1 MGKNPDQITS
11 LLNMLSSNIYKTV
24 TSAVFIFL
32 CGLPF
37 TLLGQ
42 NKVVGESFETTS
54 KDSVSIA
61 YTVYGNQEDV
71 LLFVHGWTCDQTY
84 WKAQIPFFSKQYKVV
99 TLDLGG
105 HGNSTTGN
113 RTEWTMERFAEDVLS
128 VIADLEYSSLTL
140 VGHSMGAIVVL
151 KTAAEQPE
159 NLEHIVCIDYLIS
172 PLQAKN
178 KKEVDEGLLPFEK
191 DFYNMTKR
199 FVPNMFNAS
208 ADANLKERIAEDMAQ
223 NNPEVAISAAA
234 YLAATDYTQTFEALQ
249 KNVSLKKGIVNADK
263 RPTDVAHYSK
273 LGFTVDIIENSHHFM
288 MLDQPEI
295 FNATLQ
301 KILKD

>member
-1 MGKNPDQITS
+1 M
-11 LLNMLSSNIYKTV
+11 NIHKTV
-24 TSAVFIFL
+24 ALAVFVFL
-32 CGLPF
+32 YSFPNV
-37 TLLGQ
+37 LLGQ
-42 NKVVGESFETTS
+42 NEVAGESFETTS
-54 KDSVSIA
+54 KDSVSIT
-61 YTVYGNQEDV
+61 YTVYGNHENV
-71 LLFVHGWTCDQTY
+71 LLFVHGWSCDQTY
-84 WKAQIPFFSKQYKVV
+84 WRKQMPYFSKQYRVV

-113 RTEWTMERFAEDVLS
+113 RKEWTMESFAEDVLS
-128 VIADLEYSSLTL
+128 VIADLDYSSLTL
-140 VGHSMGAIVVL
+140 VGHSMSAMVVL

-208 ADANLKERIAEDMAQ
+208 ADANLKDSIAEDMAQ

-234 YLAATDYTQTFEALQ
+234 YLAATDYTETFDSLKELA
-249 KNVSLKKGIVNADK
+249 SLKKSIINSDK
-263 RPTDVAHYSK
+263 RPTDKAHYTNLS
-273 LGFTVDIIENSHHFM
+273 FTVDTIENSHHFM
-288 MLDQPEI
+288 MLDQPEV

-301 KILKD
+301 KILKDE